1 MTDDA
6 VRRSLLVIDVQREY
20 VDGALPIAH
29 PPVAESVPKV
39 LAAMRAAADA
49 GVPVLLVEHRDDAG
63 SPVFAAGSRGAELLP
78 EVLELPHEAV
88 LTKSTVSAFPGTGLA
103 ERLEGVDVLTI
114 CGFMTQHC
122 VASTAREAADRG
134 LAVEV
139 LSDAT
144 GSPPL
149 DTPQGAVSAR
159 DAHEGTLAV
168 LSSGFASVVGTGDW
182 IAAVQEGRRLPGPDL
197 WASTAP
203 ARA

>member
-88 LTKSTVSAFPGTGLA
+88 LTKSTVSAFPGL
-103 ERLEGVDVLTI
+103 R
-114 CGFMTQHC
+114 
-122 VASTAREAADRG
+122 
-134 LAVEV
+134 
-139 LSDAT
+139 
-144 GSPPL
+144 
-149 DTPQGAVSAR
+149 
-159 DAHEGTLAV
+159 
-168 LSSGFASVVGTGDW
+168 
-182 IAAVQEGRRLPGPDL
+182 RRLSTTKL
-197 WASTAP
+197 RRAWASTNIVQSPSFACDP
-203 ARA
+203 WSLGRCSLSSSE